1 MSTIGYATLQI
12 IPSIEGL
19 ANAVST
25 QVGAPLVSA
34 GKKAGADMGK
44 AVGDGLASAKAAVES
59 ASQKLADARRKE
71 MDAADKVGVAEAKL
85 QTLRDKGVTDAGR
98 LAAAEAAV
106 AKAKR
111 DSEAV
116 TSKAATAATQLTRAE
131 EAATTASKN
140 LGSASSSTST
150 QVSDLSSST
159 DKAESSLGKFS
170 KIAAAGAGLA
180 FLGTKVVDVGKSFLD
195 IGETFAGVNKTLQF
209 TTGATGEKLDS
220 MMESVKNIGK
230 GSPKAFGEIADVLAK
245 VSQRT
250 GLTGGDLELL
260 TKQVMKVNA
269 VMGQDTDING
279 LTAAFAAFGVQG
291 KDASA
296 AMDELFKASRATG
309 VSVNELAAQA
319 VKGAP
324 QFQQFGMS
332 IGESASLMGSL
343 DKAGINS
350 DAVLTGLNK
359 AMISFA
365 KDGRAP
371 KEALH
376 ETIGAI
382 QDFTK
387 AGNDAG
393 ALELAGK
400 LFGTKGAGQF
410 VNAVKSGAVTV
421 EGLTAAMDENQKGV
435 MAAGG
440 AVPTLSSAW
449 AMFKNNAIIAIEPA
463 ATRVFGIFIDGLTW
477 FRTTGVEAI
486 QSVVGAFTGLLT
498 GSGAL
503 SIVGDTFSRVKD
515 GAVGLFDLF
524 TKGDFTGALG
534 RAFNIEED
542 SPIVDKL
549 FRIRDGAIEAF
560 DEVKGGITAFTAAF
574 RDGGNEVTS
583 SGFAG
588 FLEQLGIYA
597 RDIADVFT
605 TRIQPALE
613 TFGGVVVDVG
623 SVALPLMFD
632 AVVLLKDI
640 LIGLGEAVFGVVN
653 FFKDHEVAAGI
664 LASVITVG
672 LLPALVTMTTGFIT
686 SAGSAVASGF
696 TITGVWIST
705 QASAVA
711 SAATQVAAQYR
722 TVAGWVATAASALT
736 SGAIIVGQYVAAGA
750 SATLQAGISAA
761 AWVASSARTVGALA
775 AQGAAFIAQKI
786 AMGAG
791 AIATGI
797 MTAAQW
803 ALNAAMSANPIGL
816 IVVALGALVA
826 AVVVA
831 YQNSETFRN
840 IVQAAWQ
847 GIQDVISFAWN
858 NVVQPVLGFFADRI
872 REVGTVVTFFY
883 DNVVKPYF
891 ELVGT
896 VISTVV
902 DGAKS
907 AFGSFTDALGRVGS
921 FFSDTVNGIQSTWAS
936 LRGHLAK
943 PINFMIATVWN
954 DGILKAWNAV
964 ADFLP
969 GLSPAAPL
977 AGIPEHATGGRISG
991 PGTGT
996 SDDVLMW
1003 GSNNEH
1009 MLTAREVQLAGGHNA
1024 VYAIRDM
1031 IMRGVPFSWDGGQI
1045 IRDLGQDNVNAYG
1058 AQVASKG
1065 VGNVDPQ
1072 GMFDWILPKYK
1083 DGGEIRPAWESQLE
1097 NGHRAAKMR
1106 NGNPYTW
1113 GHEDCSGYMSMIAD
1127 AIINGGDGVR
1137 RWATGSFPGGQPFVP
1152 GLGKGFSVGVHDNP
1166 GGPGGGH
1173 TAGTLT
1179 GVGPYS
1185 TVNVESGGSHGNVAY
1200 GGPAVGADSG
1210 QFAGVS
1216 PGQYHLAIGADGA
1229 FESGGGGGGPS
1240 PQQKQEFLQRKIAEI
1255 FDKGLNPIKDS
1266 IAGAI
1271 GSPPPSMLGIPPKF
1285 LDTGRDKVSGFL
1297 AEKALGLGEL
1307 LSSAWD
1313 KAKDLGSKL
1322 TFGLFDQ
1329 GGLASGTGFMP
1340 KNVIAPE
1347 RVLSPAETKAWELLV
1362 PHLVSLA
1369 PALEHFE
1376 SVVTSPAFTSAANL
1390 VQDGQFTPA
1399 LRDSFGVEEDSPIVN
1414 AVLGVRDQL
1423 KGIVPDLFDA
1433 APPVTGDSAT
1443 AADTFGAAEPSA
1455 ATEPAEPVGG
1465 AGVASSY
1472 GEGAE
1477 GNPEAD
1483 KWAEWA
1489 QNAGKQWEDY
1499 FKDNWKEML
1508 NTAVGVGLGGR
1519 GGSGDTF
1526 NINGSNDTEIA
1537 RVIQRNQRRK
1547 SLAQQRS
1554 GGFGRG

>member
-1 MSTIGYATLQI
+1 MATIGYATLPV
-12 IPSIEGL
+12 IPSMQGISQL
-19 ANAVST
+19 I
-25 QVGAPLVSA
+25 GAPIVAA
-34 GKKAGADMGK
+34 GQRAGQDAGR
-44 AVGDGLASAKAAVES
+44 AVGRGMAGGMSASQSTVEAASAKLAAARGKE
-59 ASQKLADARRKE
+59 ADA
-71 MDAADKVGVAEAKL
+71 AGKVRVAELKL
-85 QTLRDKGVTDAGR
+85 QELRDKGTATVSQI
-98 LAAAEAAV
+98 AAAEE
-106 AKAKR
+106 R
-111 DSEAV
+111 L
-116 TSKAATAATQLTRAE
+116 ATAERGRDTAVSNRLRAVNDLTQARARAANGADD
-131 EAATTASKN
+131 EADSIDEVTEAQERNADGAVDLAKK
-140 LGSASSSTST
+140 LGGLA
-150 QVSDLSSST
+150 
-159 DKAESSLGKFS
+159 
-170 KIAAAGAGLA
+170 IAAAGIGSAMDLAMQGLDNDMVMDKLA
-180 FLGTKVVDVGKSFLD
+180 ASLG
-195 IGETFAGVNKTLQF
+195 A
-209 TTGATGEKLDS
+209 
-220 MMESVKNIGK
+220 
-230 GSPKAFGEIADVLAK
+230 SPELAK
-245 VSQRT
+245 
-250 GLTGGDLELL
+250 EY
-260 TKQVMKVNA
+260 
-269 VMGQDTDING
+269 
-279 LTAAFAAFGVQG
+279 
-291 KDASA
+291 
-296 AMDELFKASRATG
+296 
-309 VSVNELAAQA
+309 
-319 VKGAP
+319 
-324 QFQQFGMS
+324 
-332 IGESASLMGSL
+332 GESAGRLYRSGLGESMDDVATAIASVQTSFKTLGFEGEVSM
-343 DKAGINS
+343 DKAAERAMNFANTFDQDVS
-350 DAVLTGLNK
+350 ASVQSAAQLVKNGL
-359 AMISFA
+359 A
-365 KDGRAP
+365 KDST
-371 KEALH
+371 EAFDLMTAAAQRVGPAMRD
-376 ETIGAI
+376 ELPELMNEYGTFFSSLGFSGQEAFGMLVNSSEQGAI
-382 QDFTK
+382 AMDK
-387 AGNDAG
+387 VGDA
-393 ALELAGK
+393 LKE
-400 LFGTKGAGQF
+400 FGIRATDIGD
-410 VNAVKSGAVTV
+410 
-421 EGLTAAMDENQKGV
+421 TAAMDTLTELGLN
-435 MAAGG
+435 ATDTANDLLAGG
-440 AVPTLSSAW
+440 DAAKTAFGDIISGLQKIEDPSKQAAAALAVIGTPMEDLNKVELPAFLDSMSGAGDAMIGFEGSADQMGATLNDNLGSKIESIKRTVQGFASD
-449 AMFKNNAIIAIEPA
+449 AIMNLINGFTNLGTGATNLWNSLGPVNEIFSQAKDTVSLFVGTLTGEGADVDLPWMNTVIDLG
-463 ATRVFGIFIDGLTW
+463 TRVRG
-477 FRTTGVEAI
+477 
-486 QSVVGAFTGLLT
+486 
-498 GSGAL
+498 
-503 SIVGDTFSRVKD
+503 
-515 GAVGLFDLF
+515 
-524 TKGDFTGALG
+524 
-534 RAFNIEED
+534 
-542 SPIVDKL
+542 
-549 FRIRDGAIEAF
+549 AF
-560 DEVKGGITAFTAAF
+560 DEVTGGFTAFKNAF
-574 RDGGNEVTS
+574 VDGGNEVTS

-597 RDIADVFT
+597 RDIADTFNATVM
-605 TRIQPALE
+605 PAIR
-613 TFGGVVVDVG
+613 TFGDIAMDVG
-623 SVALPLMFD
+623 SVALPLIFD
-632 AVVLLKDI
+632 AIVLVKDV
-640 LIGLGEAVFGVVN
+640 LVTLGEGIFAVVN
-653 FFKDHEVAAGI
+653 FFKEHQDVAIALAGI
-664 LASVITVG
+664 LAAS
-672 LLPALVTMTTGFIT
+672 LLPTLITMGIT
-686 SAGSAVASGF
+686 LA
-696 TITGVWIST
+696 T
-705 QASAVA
+705 QAGLWI
-711 SAATQVAAQYR
+711 AQ
-722 TVAGWVATAASALT
+722 TAA
-736 SGAIIVGQYVAAGA
+736 VGGYV
-750 SATLQAGISAA
+750 LI
-761 AWVASSARTVGALA
+761 
-775 AQGAAFIAQKI
+775 QGAANNATKLW
-786 AMGAG
+786 AAG
-791 AIATGI
+791 
-797 MTAAQW
+797 QW
-803 ALNAAMSANPIGL
+803 LLNAALNANPIG
-816 IVVALGALVA
+816 IVIGVLAGLVA
-826 AVVVA
+826 AVVLA
-831 YQNSETFRN
+831 YNHSETFRN

-847 GIQDVISFAWN
+847 GIQDAVSFAWSN
-858 NVVQPVLGFFADRI
+858 IISPVLGFFGDRI
-872 REVGTVVTFFY
+872 GEVGRIVSFFY

-954 DGILKAWNAV
+954 DGILKAWNTV

-1003 GSNNEH
+1003 GSNSEH

-1045 IRDLGQDNVNAYG
+1045 IRDLGRDNVNAYG

-1072 GMFDWILPKYK
+1072 GMFDWMLPKYK

-1297 AEKALGLGEL
+1297 AEKALSLGEL

-1376 SVVTSPAFTSAANL
+1376 SVVTSPAFTSAQSLL
-1390 VQDGQFTPA
+1390 VDGQFTPG
-1399 LRDSFGVEEDSPIVN
+1399 LRESFGVEESSPIVN

-1423 KGIVPDLFDA
+1423 KGIVPDLFGT
-1433 APPVTGDSAT
+1433 PETSAES
-1443 AADTFGAAEPSA
+1443 FGAVEP
-1455 ATEPAEPVGG
+1455 PASSEPVGG
-1465 AGVASSY
+1465 SGVADAY
-1472 GEGAE
+1472 GDGTQASPEG
-1477 GNPEAD
+1477 D

-1489 QNAGKQWEDY
+1489 NGLNEDVKGL
-1499 FKDNWKEML
+1499 FSKENLEEML
-1508 NTAVGVGLGGR
+1508 STVVGVGLGGYR
-1519 GGSGDTF
+1519 GGGDTF
-1526 NINGSNDTEIA
+1526 NLNGNSDTQVA
-1537 RVIQRNQRRK
+1537 KVIQRNQRRR
-1547 SLAQQRS
+1547 SLASQRS
-1554 GGFGRG
+1554 GGFGR

>member
-111 DSEAV
+111 DSEAA
-116 TSKAATAATQLTRAE
+116 TGKAATAATQLTRAE
-131 EAATTASKN
+131 EAATTASTN
-140 LGSASSSTST
+140 LSTESARAADN
-150 QVSDLSSST
+150 VEEVG
-159 DKAESSLGKFS
+159 KKSLISGDNLVKFGAMAAAGV
-170 KIAAAGAGLA
+170 AAAGAALFKVGSDFAEMSNSIRIGTGASGEALGGL
-180 FLGTKVVDVGKSFLD
+180 VDVAKNLGKQVPASFSD
-195 IGETFAGVNKTLQF
+195 IG
-209 TTGATGEKLDS
+209 TT
-220 MMESVKNIGK
+220 V
-230 GSPKAFGEIADVLAK
+230 ADLNT
-245 VSQRT
+245 RL
-250 GLTGGDLELL
+250 GLTGAPLQTLAAQFLELGN
-260 TKQVMKVNA
+260 MGIDADVNN
-269 VMGQDTDING
+269 VS
-279 LTAAFAAFGVQG
+279 AAFQAWGVTG
-291 KDASA
+291 EGTSKAL
-296 AMDELFKASRATG
+296 DELFQVSQATG
-309 VSVNELAAQA
+309 VSVDALAVSAT
-319 VKGAP
+319 KGGPALR
-324 QFQQFGMS
+324 QFGF
-332 IGESASLMGSL
+332 GVGDSAALVGTL
-343 DKAGINS
+343 DKAGL
-350 DAVLTGLNK
+350 DADKTLGSMSK
-359 AMISFA
+359 ALVKFA
-365 KDGRAP
+365 DDGRKP
-371 KEALH
+371 QEALYGTVV
-376 ETIGAI
+376 EIEK
-382 QDFTK
+382 FLES
-387 AGNDAG
+387 GNEVG
-393 ALELAGK
+393 ALDLAGS
-400 LFGTKGAGQF
+400 LFGTKGAPQF
-410 VNAVKSGAVTV
+410 LDAVRNG
-421 EGLTAAMDENQKGV
+421 
-435 MAAGG
+435 
-440 AVPTLSSAW
+440 TLSVDDFVSATGATSDTILGLADETRTFSDQW
-449 AMFKNNAIIAIEPA
+449 VMFKNEALLAIEPL
-463 ATRVFGIFIDGLTW
+463 ATRVFGVITEGMGWFKDNAVPAISEFGDTVSRIFQSDTVTGFLDTVVPKVQS
-477 FRTTGVEAI
+477 FATTAQDLATTALPVLRDVLITVKDVFVDVASAVGN
-486 QSVVGAFTGLLT
+486 VVGW
-498 GSGAL
+498 
-503 SIVGDTFSRVKD
+503 FS
-515 GAVGLFDLF
+515 
-524 TKGDFTGALG
+524 
-534 RAFNIEED
+534 
-542 SPIVDKL
+542 
-549 FRIRDGAIEAF
+549 
-560 DEVKGGITAFTAAF
+560 
-574 RDGGNEVTS
+574 
-583 SGFAG
+583 
-588 FLEQLGIYA
+588 
-597 RDIADVFT
+597 
-605 TRIQPALE
+605 
-613 TFGGVVVDVG
+613 
-623 SVALPLMFD
+623 
-632 AVVLLKDI
+632 
-640 LIGLGEAVFGVVN
+640 
-653 FFKDHEVAAGI
+653 DHEVAAGV
-664 LASVITVG
+664 LASVITIG
-672 LLPALVTMTTGFIT
+672 LLPALTSMTVGFAT
-686 SAGSAVASGF
+686 SAGSAVASGV

-705 QASAVA
+705 QASAVT

-847 GIQDVISFAWN
+847 GIQDAVSFAWN
-858 NVVQPVLGFFADRI
+858 NIISPVLGFFGDKI
-872 REVGTVVTFFY
+872 SQVGTVVTFFY
-883 DNVVKPYF
+883 DNVVRPYF
-891 ELVGT
+891 GLVGT

-907 AFGSFTDALGRVGS
+907 AFGSFTDALGKVGN
-921 FFSDTVNGIQSTWAS
+921 FFTSTVEGIDNKWSS
-936 LRGHLAK
+936 LRGLLAK
-943 PINFMIATVWN
+943 PINFMINTVWN
-954 DGILKAWNAV
+954 DGILKAWNMASGLIGMEPTER
-964 ADFLP
+964 LP
-969 GLSPAAPL
+969 S
-977 AGIPEHATGGRISG
+977 IPEHATGGRISG

-1045 IRDLGQDNVNAYG
+1045 IRDLGRDNVNAYG

-1072 GMFDWILPKYK
+1072 GMFDWMLPKYK
-1083 DGGEIRPAWESQLE
+1083 DGGEIRPLWESQLE

-1113 GHEDCSGYMSMIAD
+1113 GFEDCSGYMSAIAD
-1127 AIINGGDGVR
+1127 AIINGGNGKWS
-1137 RWATGSFPGGQPFVP
+1137 WATGSFPGGQPWVP
-1152 GLGKGFSVGVHDNP
+1152 GLGQGFSVGVHDNP

-1185 TVNVESGGSHGNVAY
+1185 TTNVESGGGHGYVAY
-1200 GGPAVGADSG
+1200 GGPAAGADSG
-1210 QFAGVS
+1210 QFVGVS

-1240 PQQKQEFLQRKIAEI
+1240 PEQKQDFLQRKIAEI

-1271 GSPPPSMLGIPPKF
+1271 GSPPPEALGIPPKF
-1285 LDTGRDKVSGFL
+1285 LDKGRDMVSGYL
-1297 AEKALGLGEL
+1297 AEKVLGLGEL
-1307 LSSAWD
+1307 LSGAWD

-1376 SVVTSPAFTSAANL
+1376 SVVTSPAFTSAQSLL
-1390 VQDGQFTPA
+1390 VDGQFTPG
-1399 LRDSFGVEEDSPIVN
+1399 LRESFGVEESSPIVN

-1423 KGIVPDLFDA
+1423 KGIVPDLFGTPEMA
-1433 APPVTGDSAT
+1433 GAES
-1443 AADTFGAAEPSA
+1443 FGAVEP
-1455 ATEPAEPVGG
+1455 PASSEPVGG
-1465 AGVASSY
+1465 SGVADAY
-1472 GEGAE
+1472 GDGTQASPEG
-1477 GNPEAD
+1477 D

-1489 QNAGKQWEDY
+1489 NGLNEDVKGL
-1499 FKDNWKEML
+1499 FSKENLEEML
-1508 NTAVGVGLGGR
+1508 STVVGVGLGGYR
-1519 GGSGDTF
+1519 GGGDTF
-1526 NINGSNDTEIA
+1526 NLNGNSDTQVA
-1537 RVIQRNQRRK
+1537 KVIQRNQRRR
-1547 SLAQQRS
+1547 SLASQRS
-1554 GGFGRG
+1554 GGFGR